1 MFKFFKKN
9 DSKDYN
15 KKNEEFL
22 TKVAS
27 LLIHAAKIDENYT
40 DKEKKIIK
48 KTLIQLGIKESE
60 ADQIMLTAEINE
72 EKSNQILDFTREIK
86 NADSEFKIKITETLW
101 SIIYSNKEEDMYE
114 SNLMRRLSG
123 LLYLD
128 NKIVGDIKEKIKA
141 KFAKWLISSMINV
154 LNVN

>member
-1 MFKFFKKN
+1 MFKFFKNN
-9 DSKDYN
+9 DSKDYSN
-15 KKNEEFL
+15 KNEELL
-22 TKVAS
+22 TKTAS

-40 DKEKKIIK
+40 DNEKKIIK
-48 KTLIQLGIKESE
+48 KTLIQLGVKETKVE
-60 ADQIMLTAEINE
+60 QIMLTAEINE
-72 EKSNQILDFTREIK
+72 EKSNQILDFTKEIK

-141 KFAKWLISSMINV
+141 KFVK
-154 LNVN
+154 

>member
-22 TKVAS
+22 TKVSS

-141 KFAKWLISSMINV
+141 KFTK
-154 LNVN
+154 

>member
-9 DSKDYN
+9 DSKDCN
-15 KKNEEFL
+15 KKNKEFL

-27 LLIHAAKIDENYT
+27 LLVHVAKIDENYT

-141 KFAKWLISSMINV
+141 KFAK
-154 LNVN
+154 